1 MARSKTD
8 TVEYFPHIAKPGK
21 TLYILEG
28 QFGND
33 GYAFWFK
40 LLEILSSSKGH
51 FYDASTEVGW
61 NYLAAY
67 TRVSPQS
74 ATEILL
80 LLSNLENIDLD
91 LWKNHR
97 ILWCQALLDNLK
109 EVYRKR
115 KRELPK
121 KPICDDN
128 ADYCASNAEKGGFKP
143 ISATSRRQP
152 ATEMPQSKVEESKE
166 EKRRKRLIAPPGP
179 ADTAGAFFFSC
190 PYFDVDFDYRMK
202 LAKEFPAL
210 TDGLLKGEFS
220 KMEDWII
227 DNKGK
232 KHYKA
237 NGHLLNPR
245 AFIKNWLKKV
255 VVSGQQLFGEG
266 NTPKGYQGLR
276 DYAQGRIKDVE

>member
-8 TVEYFPHIAKPGK
+8 TVEYFPHVAKPGK
-21 TLYILEG
+21 ALYILEG

-40 LLEILSSSKGH
+40 ILEILSSSKGH

-80 LLSNLENIDLD
+80 LLANLENIDLD

-115 KRELPK
+115 KRELPQ

-143 ISATSRRQP
+143 ITATSRRQP
-152 ATEMPQSKVEESKE
+152 ATESTQSKVKESKE

-179 ADTAGAFFFSC
+179 SDAVGAPQVFFFSC
-190 PYFDVDFDYRMK
+190 PYFDVDLDYRLK
-202 LAKEFPAL
+202 LATEYPAL
-210 TDGLLKGEFS
+210 NDDLLRKELS
-220 KMEDWII
+220 KMEDWIS
-227 DNKGK
+227 DNPRK
-232 KHYKA
+232 KKFKA
-237 NGHLLNPR
+237 SGHLENPKL
-245 AFIKNWLKKV
+245 FIKNWLDRV
-255 VVSGQQLFGEG
+255 GGISGPGP
-266 NTPKGYQGLR
+266 NKPKGFGAVQRFMEKGES
-276 DYAQGRIKDVE
+276 DG